1 MFAVVVSAVV
11 VQRCRSLSSWQ
22 EKVEKNLFFL
32 VSVVAFETDFHRRL
46 MLLLLPL
53 LPLLLRRQNERTDER
68 RKERTGARAQ
78 IFKNGPIR
86 RIRLLERS
94 SSGKIVLENLSG
106 PDSIEPLYNL

>member
-86 RIRLLERS
+86 LLERG